1 MFPFSGCPC
10 LLDHYSAAPHRGNAN
25 KPKPQLVGKESKHPP
40 RTGATL
46 IDHNRIKRSEKSKM
60 PPLAEQKKLT
70 PYRYAKWRWHRF
82 SRSWTDTRADRI
94 PSWSRLYVRV
104 YTRLLTLTVLV
115 LAASITTLSLTLKTS
130 PSIWQTLATAKTSI
144 PIALA
149 TLLLP
154 AITAYR
160 WMRPVWLDLVMVR
173 ERAIDFTGGRFNTRA
188 RESHSVIIGPLARTL
203 NALAERMERLIA
215 AQRELTNGISHELRT
230 PLARVRFA
238 LENLREPASAA
249 EYNSALSSIDQDVT
263 ELDELIDM
271 SLTYARLEYS
281 SLQSN
286 LESTVLATWFDS
298 QITDATLLYA
308 DKQLVPQVDVDTS
321 LRVVM
326 DKRLMSYAMRNLL
339 RNASKY
345 AHSRIMVGLSVR
357 HGNVEIYVE
366 DDGAGVPPDQ
376 RERIFN
382 AFVRL
387 DRQTGGYG
395 LGLAI
400 TQQVLRAH
408 HGRIAVTDPLTLS
421 GARFEMSWPVGTAA

>member
-1 MFPFSGCPC
+1 
-10 LLDHYSAAPHRGNAN
+10 
-25 KPKPQLVGKESKHPP
+25 
-40 RTGATL
+40 
-46 IDHNRIKRSEKSKM
+46 
-60 PPLAEQKKLT
+60 
-70 PYRYAKWRWHRF
+70 
-82 SRSWTDTRADRI
+82 
-94 PSWSRLYVRV
+94 
-104 YTRLLTLTVLV
+104 
-115 LAASITTLSLTLKTS
+115 
-130 PSIWQTLATAKTSI
+130 
-144 PIALA
+144 
-149 TLLLP
+149 
-154 AITAYR
+154 
-160 WMRPVWLDLVMVR
+160 MVR

-215 AQRELTNGISHELRT
+215 AQRDLTNGISHELRT

-238 LENLREPASAA
+238 LESLREPASAA
-249 EYNSALSSIDQDVT
+249 EYNSALASIGQDVT

-286 LESTVLATWFDS
+286 LEATLLAVWFDS

-308 DKQLVPQVDVDTS
+308 DKQLASQVDVDTS

-326 DKRLMSYAMRNLL
+326 DKRLMSYAMRNVL
-339 RNASKY
+339 RNAARY
-345 AHSRIMVGLSVR
+345 AHSRIVVGLSIK

-366 DDGAGVPPDQ
+366 DDGTGVPPDQ

-421 GARFEMSWPVGTAA
+421 GARFEMSWPAGSAA

>member
-1 MFPFSGCPC
+1 MNP
-10 LLDHYSAAPHRGNAN
+10 AAP
-25 KPKPQLVGKESKHPP
+25 
-40 RTGATL
+40 
-46 IDHNRIKRSEKSKM
+46 
-60 PPLAEQKKLT
+60 KLSAF
-70 PYRYAKWRWHRF
+70 RYCKWRWLNFR
-82 SRSWTDTRADRI
+82 RSWTDTRADRM
-94 PSWSRLYVRV
+94 PSWSRLYLRA
-104 YTRLLTLTVLV
+104 YLRLLGLSLVVAAIPLLGLSFELTAAVVWRGFVALPGGVVPVLV
-115 LAASITTLSLTLKTS
+115 VVFGV
-130 PSIWQTLATAKTSI
+130 
-144 PIALA
+144 
-149 TLLLP
+149 P
-154 AITAYR
+154 AVVAYR
-160 WMRPVWLDLVMVR
+160 WMRPVWVDLVMVR

-188 RESHSVIIGPLARTL
+188 RESFSTIIGPLARTL

-238 LENLREPASAA
+238 LEVLREPGSAT
-249 EYNSALSSIDQDVT
+249 EYESALASIDQDVT

-286 LESTVLATWFDS
+286 LEPTVLALWFDS
-298 QITDATLLYA
+298 QVNDAALLYT
-308 DKQLVPQVDVDTS
+308 DKEIVPRVEIDAA

-345 AHSRIMVGLSVR
+345 ARSRILVGLAVR
-357 HGNVEIYVE
+357 HGNVEIFVE
-366 DDGAGVPPDQ
+366 DDGAGVPESE
-376 RERIFN
+376 RERIFD

-387 DRQTGGYG
+387 DRHTGGYG

-408 HGRIAVTDPLTLS
+408 KGRIAVTDPLTLP
-421 GARFEMSWPVGTAA
+421 GARFEISWPVGTAQAAA

>member
-1 MFPFSGCPC
+1 M
-10 LLDHYSAAPHRGNAN
+10 PH
-25 KPKPQLVGKESKHPP
+25 P
-40 RTGATL
+40 
-46 IDHNRIKRSEKSKM
+46 
-60 PPLAEQKKLT
+60 AEQKQLN
-70 PYRYAKWRWHRF
+70 PYRYCRWRWQRF
-82 SRSWTDTRADRI
+82 RRAWTDTRADRV
-94 PSWSRLYVRV
+94 PSWSRLYLRA

-115 LAASITTLSLTLKTS
+115 LAAALTTLSLTPGAT
-130 PSIWQTLATAKTSI
+130 PSLWQTLATPRALL
-144 PIALA
+144 PIAIV
-149 TLLLP
+149 TLTLP

-238 LENLREPASAA
+238 LESLREPASAA
-249 EYNSALSSIDQDVT
+249 EYHSALASIDQDVT

-286 LESTVLATWFDS
+286 LESTSIAAWFDS

-308 DKQLVPQVDVDTS
+308 DKQIVPHVDIDPS
-321 LRVVM
+321 LRVTM

-339 RNASKY
+339 RNASRY
-345 AHSRIMVGLSVR
+345 ARSTIMVGLSIR

-366 DDGAGVPPDQ
+366 DDGAGVPPEQ
-376 RERIFN
+376 RERIFD

-408 HGRIAVTDPLTLS
+408 RGRIAVTDPVTLG
-421 GARFEMSWPVGTAA
+421 GARFEVSWPAGTA

>member
-1 MFPFSGCPC
+1 MSRAGGDWP
-10 LLDHYSAAPHRGNAN
+10 
-25 KPKPQLVGKESKHPP
+25 ESPAVA
-40 RTGATL
+40 G
-46 IDHNRIKRSEKSKM
+46 
-60 PPLAEQKKLT
+60 PLADPQPPPPSVTMTIAPERKLT
-70 PYRYAKWRWHRF
+70 AYRYCKWRWLRF
-82 SRSWTDTRADRI
+82 RRSWTDTRADRV

-104 YTRLLTLTVLV
+104 YTRLLVLGLLV
-115 LAASITTLSLTLKTS
+115 LAVPMLALLRELGVDVVWHALRALPGGESLVALVVFGT
-130 PSIWQTLATAKTSI
+130 P
-144 PIALA
+144 ALA
-149 TLLLP
+149 
-154 AITAYR
+154 AYG

-203 NALAERMERLIA
+203 NALAMRMERLIA

-238 LENLREPASAA
+238 LEVLREPASAA
-249 EYNSALSSIDQDVT
+249 EYESALASIGQDVT

-286 LESTVLATWFDS
+286 LEPTVLAVWFDG
-298 QITDATLLYA
+298 QVNDATLLYTGREIVA
-308 DKQLVPQVDVDTS
+308 QVEIDRL
-321 LRVVM
+321 LRVTM

-345 AHSRIMVGLSVR
+345 ARSRIIVGLAVR
-357 HGNVEIYVE
+357 HGNVEIFVE
-366 DDGAGVPPDQ
+366 DDGAGIPQ
-376 RERIFN
+376 EERERIFD

-400 TQQVLRAH
+400 THQVLRAH
-408 HGRIAVTDPLTLS
+408 RGRIVVTDPLTLS
-421 GARFEMSWPVGTAA
+421 GARFEMSWPAGHA

>member
-1 MFPFSGCPC
+1 M
-10 LLDHYSAAPHRGNAN
+10 
-25 KPKPQLVGKESKHPP
+25 KP
-40 RTGATL
+40 TA
-46 IDHNRIKRSEKSKM
+46 
-60 PPLAEQKKLT
+60 QKLST
-70 PYRYAKWRWHRF
+70 FRYCKWRWLRF
-82 SRSWTDTRADRI
+82 RRSWTDTRADRI

-104 YTRLLTLTVLV
+104 YLRLLGLTL
-115 LAASITTLSLTLKTS
+115 LAAAMPLAWLSFAPGTRNVWRALTTL
-130 PSIWQTLATAKTSI
+130 PGG
-144 PIALA
+144 IALPVV
-149 TLLLP
+149 LLLAIP
-154 AITAYR
+154 AIAAYQ

-215 AQRELTNGISHELRT
+215 AQRDLTNGISHELRT

-238 LENLREPASAA
+238 LESLHEPSSAA
-249 EYNSALSSIDQDVT
+249 EYEGALASIGQDVT

-286 LESTVLATWFDS
+286 LEPTVLAAWFDT
-298 QITDATLLYA
+298 QIDDATLLYA
-308 DKQLVPQVDVDTS
+308 DKEIVRNVEIDRA
-321 LRVVM
+321 LRVTM

-345 AHSRIMVGLSVR
+345 ARARIQVGLSVR
-357 HGNVEIYVE
+357 HGNVEIFVE
-366 DDGAGVPPDQ
+366 DDGSGVPESERQ
-376 RERIFN
+376 RIFD

-387 DRQTGGYG
+387 DRHTGGYG

-408 HGRIAVTDPLTLS
+408 HGRIMVSDPQALN
-421 GARFEMSWPVGTAA
+421 GARFEMHWPAGTTT

>member
-1 MFPFSGCPC
+1 
-10 LLDHYSAAPHRGNAN
+10 
-25 KPKPQLVGKESKHPP
+25 
-40 RTGATL
+40 
-46 IDHNRIKRSEKSKM
+46 M
-60 PPLAEQKKLT
+60 PPPAEQKKLT
-70 PYRYAKWRWHRF
+70 PYRYGKWRLLRF
-82 SRSWTDTRADRI
+82 RRSWTDTRADRI
-94 PSWSRLYVRV
+94 PSWSRLYLRV
-104 YTRLLTLTVLV
+104 YTRLLTLTLLV
-115 LAASITTLSLTLKTS
+115 LAASIATLSLALKTS
-130 PSIWQTLATAKTSI
+130 PSIWQTLTTAKASI

-249 EYNSALSSIDQDVT
+249 EYNSALASIDQDVT

-286 LESTVLATWFDS
+286 LESTLLTAWFDS

-308 DKQLVPQVDVDTS
+308 DKQLVAQADVDAS

-345 AHSRIMVGLSVR
+345 AHSRIMVGLSVK

-408 HGRIAVTDPLTLS
+408 HGRIAVTDPLALG
-421 GARFEMSWPVGTAA
+421 GARFEMSWPVGTMV

>member
-1 MFPFSGCPC
+1 MP
-10 LLDHYSAAPHRGNAN
+10 HAEAP
-25 KPKPQLVGKESKHPP
+25 
-40 RTGATL
+40 
-46 IDHNRIKRSEKSKM
+46 
-60 PPLAEQKKLT
+60 KKLN
-70 PYRYAKWRWHRF
+70 PYRYCKWRWLHFR
-82 SRSWTDTRADRI
+82 RSWTDTRADRI
-94 PSWSRLYVRV
+94 PSWSRLYLRV
-104 YTRLLTLTVLV
+104 YTRLLTLTALV
-115 LAASITTLSLTLKTS
+115 LGAALLVLGFTAHATPSL
-130 PSIWQTLATAKTSI
+130 WQTFVTLRVAL
-144 PIALA
+144 PIAIV

-154 AITAYR
+154 AVVAYR

-188 RESHSVIIGPLARTL
+188 RESYSTIIGPLARTL
-203 NALAERMERLIA
+203 NALAQRMERLIA

-238 LENLREPASAA
+238 LESLREPASAA
-249 EYNSALSSIDQDVT
+249 EYESALASIDQDVT

-286 LESTVLATWFDS
+286 LEATSLAAWFDS

-308 DKQLVPQVDVDTS
+308 DRQIVPSNEVDAA

-345 AHSRIMVGLSVR
+345 AASRIMVGLSVR

-366 DDGAGVPPDQ
+366 DDGAGIPPEQ
-376 RERIFN
+376 RERIFD

-408 HGRIAVTDPLTLS
+408 RGRIGVTDPVVLG
-421 GARFEMSWPVGTAA
+421 GARFEISWPVGTT